1 MSGKAIDFNFMDFEK
16 LNNFKY
22 ASLCYKIFGK
32 EFKYDEFSQ
41 KESNEEFK
49 NMSGEEWNKF
59 NTLRNG
65 FQRNRHVSFGPLCAL
80 VGGIVA

>member
-1 MSGKAIDFNFMDFEK
+1 MDFEK

-32 EFKYDEFSQ
+32 EFKTDEFGK

-65 FQRNRHVSFGPLCAL
+65 FYTNRQVSFGPLCAL
-80 VGGIVA
+80 NGGIVA